1 MNKYIQEIPCF
12 FFALIIFLLSPTFVN
27 YSLGQTQPQIE
38 REKVHIH
45 FDKPFYAAG
54 DTIWFKAYIVT
65 AGSNRPSS
73 ISKVLHVNLI
83 DSYKHIVKNMLLP
96 VDSGLT
102 NGDIILPDTLKGGRY
117 RIYAFTN
124 WMRNFGSDT
133 FFEKEIPVINSGSPE
148 AGPQQKEITRDT
160 AKKMNVQFFPEGG
173 ELVAGLRSKV
183 GVKITGYD
191 GLGKNAGGDVIDQ
204 NGHIV
209 ASFHTTHAGIGA
221 FPLTPA
227 AGSFYKAVITTPGK
241 GEMCIP
247 LPEVRLH
254 GYVLTVNNRESDSVH
269 VNIANNNTTGQE
281 EIILTA
287 QGDWLVYYSVKITAE
302 KGRCKASIP
311 RKYLPAGVIRL
322 TLSSAQNIP
331 VAERL
336 IFNDDAKDLQLK
348 ISSAKEEY
356 SPSEKITLDFS
367 SVDEGGKPLPGNY
380 SVAVTSVTKVP
391 ENEEAE
397 STIQSNLLLASD
409 VKGCIEH
416 PSYYF
421 LAWTK
426 ADSNERALH
435 LDNLLLTQG
444 WRRFI
449 WKKIATD
456 STGLPFAPENG
467 LQISGKL
474 LTKTKSP
481 VIKSKIYAFANSG
494 GMPVLL
500 NTVTTNDG
508 SFKFSDLD
516 FDDPTSFAIQTK
528 DVKNKN
534 NVAIFLNTVPE
545 PELTA
550 FDSLVRDSLIETDYT
565 VANEKRNNE
574 MTTNHISNNVR
585 QLKEVIVKSKK
596 QAYSSTVLGRNFA
609 YNVIDNKKI
618 KGESSLKYII
628 EKYNPFIRF
637 NKENQPKYIGRRPF
651 FPEYFVT
658 MIDGALTDNDIL
670 QSMNPDEIE
679 SIEIHTNGLG
689 VGVLDKGVIVINTK
703 RRDPNHNFRKDA
715 VSGMSTFLVKGY
727 YRSREFYNPTDKVKQ
742 EKPDLRDV
750 VYWNPKVSTE
760 QDGKA
765 SLTFFNADSKG
776 LYRVVV
782 EGVSFDGRLG
792 RFIYTYLVK

>member
-1 MNKYIQEIPCF
+1 MKHKALHYFSVSVMMSVYLCVAFIPSC
-12 FFALIIFLLSPTFVN
+12 
-27 YSLGQTQPQIE
+27 LGQAQPQIE
-38 REKVHIH
+38 REKIHIH

-54 DTIWFKAYIVT
+54 DTIWFKAYVVT
-65 AGSNRPSS
+65 AGSNRPSLT
-73 ISKVLHVNLI
+73 SKVLHVNLI
-83 DSYKHIVKNMLLP
+83 DSHKHIIKNMLLP

-102 NGDIILPDTLKGGRY
+102 NGDIILPDTLKEGRY

-133 FFEKEIPVINSGSPE
+133 FFEKEIPVINNGSPD
-148 AGPQQKEITRDT
+148 ASPQQKDITQDT
-160 AKKMNVQFFPEGG
+160 AKTNVQFFPEGG
-173 ELVAGLRSKV
+173 ELVIGLRSKV
-183 GVKITGYD
+183 GVKITGYN

-204 NGHIV
+204 DGHIV

-227 AGSFYKAVITTPGK
+227 AGKYYKAVMNTPGK
-241 GEMCIP
+241 GEMRVP
-247 LPEVRLH
+247 LPEVRTQ
-254 GYVLTVNNRESDSVH
+254 GFVLTVNNRESDSVH
-269 VNIANNNTTGQE
+269 VNIANNNTAGRE

-287 QGDWLVYYSVKITAE
+287 QGDWLVYYSVKITME
-302 KGRCKASIP
+302 NGRCKASIP

-348 ISSAKEEY
+348 ISSSKTEY
-356 SPSEKITLDFS
+356 STSEKITLNVS
-367 SVDEGGKPLPGNY
+367 SAGVGSKPLYGSY
-380 SVAVTSVTKVP
+380 SVAVTNVIKVP
-391 ENEEAE
+391 ANEEAE

-409 VKGCIEH
+409 VKGPIEH
-416 PSYYF
+416 PNYYF
-421 LAWTK
+421 SARTK
-426 ADSNERALH
+426 ADSIERVLY

-449 WKKIATD
+449 WKKIAAD

-474 LTKTKSP
+474 LTKTKRP
-481 VIKSKIYAFANSG
+481 VINSKIYAFAHSG

-500 NTVTTNDG
+500 NTVTANDG
-508 SFKFSDLD
+508 SFVFSDLD

-545 PELTA
+545 PELPA
-550 FDSLVRDSLIETDYT
+550 FDSLARNSMIEADYSI
-565 VANEKRNNE
+565 ANEKRNSE
-574 MTTNHISNNVR
+574 MTTNHIGKNIR
-585 QLKEVIVKSKK
+585 QLKEVIVKGKK
-596 QAYSSTVLGRNFA
+596 EAYSSTALGRNFA
-609 YNVIDNKKI
+609 YNVMDNNKL

-637 NKENQPKYIGRRPF
+637 DRDNQPQYKGGRMF
-651 FPEYFVT
+651 NISGFVT
-658 MIDGALTDNDIL
+658 MIDGALIDNYIL
-670 QSMNPDEIE
+670 QSMNPDEVE
-679 SIEIHTNGLG
+679 SMEIHMNGLG
-689 VGVLDKGVIVINTK
+689 VGILNKGVIVINTK
-703 RRDPNHNFRKDA
+703 RRDPNHDFRKDA

-727 YRSREFYNPTDKVKQ
+727 YRSREFYNPTDKLKQ

-750 VYWNPKVSTE
+750 VYWNPKVSTDG
-760 QDGKA
+760 DGKA
-765 SLTFFNADSKG
+765 NMTFFNADSKG
-776 LYRVVV
+776 LYKVVI

-792 RFIYTYLVK
+792 RGVYTYVVK